1 MADRAR
7 PIHAITAPIRNLAH
21 RFAYVGLVVL
31 AFGLMLLGKADTF
44 VTERMRTHVTDG
56 LAPILDA
63 VSRPVE
69 TLADGV
75 ATVQEVMEF
84 RQQNALL
91 REQRARLMGWQ
102 TVARRLEAENA
113 RLRALLN
120 FRPDPEASFI
130 AARVIADT
138 GGVFAHSLVL
148 NAGHRDG
155 VRKGQAVVTGEGLVG
170 RIADVGR
177 VSGRV
182 LLITD
187 LNSRIPVLVEP
198 AGVRAILAGDNSE
211 QPRLIHLPAGVGV
224 GPGDRIVTSGH
235 GGAFP
240 PRLPVG
246 VIASVSDE
254 GIAIQPFVERQRLEY
269 VRVVEFGLDG
279 ILQMPK
285 QESTIETPEA
295 APAPGAAP

>member
-1 MADRAR
+1 MVERAR
-7 PIHAITAPIRNLAH
+7 PIHAITAPIRNLSH

-31 AFGLMLLGKADTF
+31 AFGLMLLGKADTV
-44 VTERMRTHVTDG
+44 VTERMRTHVTDA
-56 LAPILDA
+56 LAPILAA

-69 TLADGV
+69 TMADGV
-75 ATVQEVMEF
+75 AAVREAFELRDENARL
-84 RQQNALL
+84 RQ
-91 REQRARLMGWQ
+91 QRARLMEWQ
-102 TVARRLEAENA
+102 AVARRLEMENA

-120 FRPDPEASFI
+120 FRPDPEAPHI

-148 NAGHRDG
+148 NAGARAG
-155 VRKGQAVVTGEGLVG
+155 VRKGQAVVTGEGLAG

-198 AGVRAILAGDNSE
+198 MGLRAILAGNNTR
-211 QPRLIHLPAGVGV
+211 QPRLMHLPAGAGV
-224 GPGDRIVTSGH
+224 GPGDRVVTSGH

-246 VIASVSDE
+246 VVAAASDE
-254 GIAIQPFVERQRLEY
+254 GIVVQPFVERERLEY
-269 VRVVEFGLDG
+269 VRVVDFGLDG
-279 ILQMPK
+279 ILRLPPRGGTFEPDETASV
-285 QESTIETPEA
+285 QEGRP
-295 APAPGAAP
+295 